1 MRAWRLLGLALGL
14 AALVAACEDDPV
26 DDGMVTIAGKVRNV
40 DTGEFAM
47 GVRVRLYGTQY
58 ADEVASGS
66 DGSYELRVPRGSR
79 VLLYTD
85 DFSSS
90 NDIWFPFLNVDIK
103 PVYADDDI
111 LDWPIHACPWFIDA
125 GVDTV
130 GSVNVWTNYLADCDD
145 TENGD
150 IFEPHAPESARGIVS
165 VLFLDCNFFGVDSL
179 EVEILTAGAPVAIA
193 RDAALACQAGPP
205 TAFECRIFHPAAVT
219 WTDGP
224 CWSWAQSF
232 LDDSFPGTSVTV
244 KVTDLKGNRGI
255 SFPSQFEVP
264 VAPGTISFVPV
275 GVLDNRA
282 VNFPKIAKE
291 CNWFN

>member
-1 MRAWRLLGLALGL
+1 MRAWRLLVMSLGL
-14 AALVAACEDDPV
+14 AALVLACEDDPV

-40 DTGEFAM
+40 DTGEFAA

-66 DGSYELRVPRGSR
+66 DGSYELRVPQGSK

-90 NDIWFPFLNVDIK
+90 NDTWFPFLNVDIR
-103 PVYADDDI
+103 PVHANEDI
-111 LDWPIHACPWFIDA
+111 LDWPIHACPWSIP

-130 GSVNVWTNYLADCDD
+130 GSVTIWSNYLENCDD

-150 IFEPHAPESARGIVS
+150 IFEPISPESARGIVS
-165 VLFLDCNFFGVDSL
+165 VLFLDCNFNGIDSIGVAIDPL
-179 EVEILTAGAPVAIA
+179 GAPVAIA
-193 RDAALACQAGPP
+193 RDAIMRCQTGPP
-205 TAFECRIFHPAAVT
+205 VALECNLFHPDTVT

-232 LDDSFPGTSVTV
+232 LDDSFSGTSVTV
-244 KVTDLKGNRGI
+244 MLTDLKGNRGV
-255 SFPSQFEVP
+255 SFPSQFNVP
-264 VAPGTISFVPV
+264 VAPGMISFVPV
-275 GVLDNRA
+275 GVFDNEA

-291 CNWFN
+291 CSWFN